1 MDAFIIEDDAFITF
15 LVLFSLALQVVVEEV
30 EAVELILKK
39 TIQ

>member
-15 LVLFSLALQVVVEEV
+15 LVLFSLALQVVVEVE
-30 EAVELILKK
+30 EAVELFLKK